1 MRQVLVVDDEDAI
14 TEGLV
19 ALFQLEE
26 IDAEGAFDRE
36 SAEKLIE
43 SEFFPVIL
51 ADLRL
56 RTEADGLQLLDSI
69 RKLSPRSRVAS
80 LTAFATPEVEADLLR
95 RGSSIVLRKPMEFDE
110 IIAVVTEMLAEIE
123 SEAVAQQARTG
134 VPLDTEVLY
143 EDVVKV
149 LHSIPVKRFGFS
161 PEESAELV
169 QEAWC
174 LFMQKQNTI
183 QTAKPWL
190 AGTMVNLCRQQIHSN
205 VRRRDSMHQMTSEVA
220 EITGAHGET
229 SESSLIVRQA
239 LERLDDRSRKLCVL
253 IGMEGWSYEEVSQEL
268 NLPIGSV
275 GPLYIR
281 AKARMRAILSPSS
294 N

>member
-26 IDAEGAFDRE
+26 IDAEGALDRE

-56 RTEADGLQLLDSI
+56 KTEADGLLLLDSI
-69 RKLSPRSRVAS
+69 RRLSPRSRVAS
-80 LTAFATPEVEADLLR
+80 LTAFATPEVEAELLR
-95 RGSSIVLRKPMEFDE
+95 RGSSIVLRKPMEFDD
-110 IIAVVTEMLAEIE
+110 IITVVTEMLSEIE
-123 SEAVAQQARTG
+123 TEAIAQQARTG
-134 VPLDTEVLY
+134 APLDTEALY
-143 EDVVKV
+143 ADVVKV
-149 LHSIPVKRFGFS
+149 LHSIPLKRFGFS
-161 PEESAELV
+161 PDESAELV

-174 LFMQKQNTI
+174 LFMQKRDSI

-190 AGTMVNLCRQQIHSN
+190 AGTVVNLCRQQIHSI
-205 VRRRDSMHQMTSEVA
+205 VRRRDSTRQMTSEA
-220 EITGAHGET
+220 TEIAGAHGAT
-229 SESSLIVRQA
+229 SEKTLMVQQA
-239 LERLDDRSRKLCVL
+239 LSKLDDRSRKLCVL

-281 AKARMRAILSPSS
+281 AKARMRAILSPS
-294 N
+294 NN